1 MNTAVPQA
9 PGVPSIYKDFRIN
22 RPQNP
27 FRTGVIPPVPEELE
41 MNFTGGLDMTFTN
54 TTFNNFTMEY
64 S

>member
-9 PGVPSIYKDFRIN
+9 PSVPSVYKDYRIN

-27 FRTGVIPPVPEELE
+27 FRSGVIPPVPEELE
-41 MNFTGGLDMTFTN
+41 MNFTGGLDMEYSHTI
-54 TTFNNFTMEY
+54 FNNITMEY